1 VAVTSEG
8 PEIVGGG
15 WHRLVLPGPLGA
27 RREQTGVIMID
38 QRTATQRIRTAPPWP
53 TTWAVEQRLPTR
65 SELRAEIRANR
76 PLRRLA
82 NRLLGRRMPRS
93 AGATGDGPA
102 GLVGTPHGD
111 PLPWV
116 VTGLP
121 ERSGVAK

>member
-1 VAVTSEG
+1 MASEG
-8 PEIVGGG
+8 PEIVRGG

-27 RREQTGVIMID
+27 RREQTGVIVID
-38 QRTATQRIRTAPPWP
+38 QRTAAQRTRTAPPWP

-82 NRLLGRRMPRS
+82 NRLLGHRVPRS
-93 AGATGDGPA
+93 AGPAGDGSA
-102 GLVGTPHGD
+102 GSEGTPHGD
-111 PLPWV
+111 PLLWV
-116 VTGLP
+116 VTGQP

>member
-1 VAVTSEG
+1 
-8 PEIVGGG
+8 
-15 WHRLVLPGPLGA
+15 
-27 RREQTGVIMID
+27 MID
-38 QRTATQRIRTAPPWP
+38 QRTATQRPRTAPPWP

-82 NRLLGRRMPRS
+82 NRLLGRRVPRS
-93 AGATGDGPA
+93 AGPTGDGSA
-102 GLVGTPHGD
+102 GSAGTPHGD

-116 VTGLP
+116 AAVAP